1 MKNKAIALSILLF
14 ASGAAFAQSLLNSAG
29 QSLEGA
35 AQNQAEDA
43 AKQKALQAAP
53 SGVQQGYQTL
63 EADKDKAQ
71 QLKSTLDAAPSTPGG
86 AVNAAEGQVK
96 QKAAGKALDLMH

>member
-1 MKNKAIALSILLF
+1 MKNKAILLSILLL

-53 SGVQQGYQTL
+53 SGVQQNIQTL
-63 EADKDKAQ
+63 QTDKDQAQ
-71 QLKSTLDAAPSTPGG
+71 QLKGTLDAAPSTPGG
-86 AVNAAEGQVK
+86 AVDAVEGQAK
-96 QKAAGKALDLMH
+96 QKAAGKALDLLQ